1 MNFDRA
7 DKIAGREPV
16 KPKPPRG
23 KGRLRIV
30 LGGKTVTVYDGAVFS
45 GVTLEGPASMLV
57 SHDLFIVM
65 EQEVRNGKASQKAKT

>member
-7 DKIAGREPV
+7 DKIAGREPA
-16 KPKPPRG
+16 KPKPRG

-30 LGGKTVTVYDGAVFS
+30 LGGKTVTVYDGAVHS

-57 SHDLFIVM
+57 SHDLFVVM
-65 EQEVRNGKASQKAKT
+65 QQELQYGKASQKAKT

>member
-7 DKIAGREPV
+7 DKIAGREPA
-16 KPKPPRG
+16 KPKPRG
-23 KGRLRIV
+23 KGRLHIV
-30 LGGKTVTVYDGAVFS
+30 LGGRTVTVYDGAVHS

-65 EQEVRNGKASQKAKT
+65 EEEVHNGKASQKAKT